1 MQQVV
6 ILLSRATSSDG
17 DGKALVIP
25 YQGAVGQTQV
35 RAGHYAADSNGDPSS
50 SGAIREEPCLLGF
63 YSSDVGASQCT
74 QVRAGYFTTDGAG
87 TAVDTAAEA
96 EEACSSGYFSSTAGA
111 SACTQVQ
118 AGYFATNGTGTG
130 VNAAAVAEEICDAGY
145 YSAAGATVCT
155 ACEAGKFALFM
166 SAGATSSD
174 TCLDCNSGY
183 TTDSPATVAANGE
196 VESEKD
202 SICVCALGYGRET
215 SGDDSTSCTICSP
228 GYFSGTTD
236 DTSCN
241 EVAQDSTKVLQEAHP
256 ASPALQVSTWRQ
268 AT

>member
-1 MQQVV
+1 MSTGTGACTQSQAGYYASDDSGNGVNTAAESQTICPEGHYSDV
-6 ILLSRATSSDG
+6 GATSCNIAQQGYFASDG

-130 VNAAAVAEEICDAGY
+130 VNAAAVNTAAVAEKYAMQVI
-145 YSAAGATVCT
+145 
-155 ACEAGKFALFM
+155 
-166 SAGATSSD
+166 
-174 TCLDCNSGY
+174 
-183 TTDSPATVAANGE
+183 
-196 VESEKD
+196 
-202 SICVCALGYGRET
+202 I
-215 SGDDSTSCTICSP
+215 
-228 GYFSGTTD
+228 
-236 DTSCN
+236 
-241 EVAQDSTKVLQEAHP
+241 VLQVQQCVQHAKQGNSHC
-256 ASPALQVSTWRQ
+256 S
-268 AT
+268 